1 MDVVRRKHLTQRALT
16 DLEAVV
22 LDVLH
27 EAGTP
32 LRAGVI
38 SNRIDIPVKNL
49 FLSHIRWFMVFWS
62 PLHVKVL
69 SVSLCMIW
77 ATTHGGLQRRR
88 LKVSLLNNL
97 QIIR

>member
-38 SNRIDIPVKNL
+38 SNRIDIPVKK
-49 FLSHIRWFMVFWS
+49 FV
-62 PLHVKVL
+62 
-69 SVSLCMIW
+69 SVSYPPVHGVLESLARKGLVCRPMYDMGDYSW
-77 ATTHGGLQRRR
+77 GLTEKATESQLV
-88 LKVSLLNNL
+88 K
-97 QIIR
+97 